1 MIQIGSQNVSIDPAD
16 VARFSA
22 IAREWWDPRG
32 PFAPLHRL
40 NPARLSF
47 IREQAL
53 MHFDRDGARRR
64 PFAGLSLLDVGC
76 GGGLVTEPM
85 ARLGFAVTGVDASEE
100 TVAVAAE
107 HAREVGLEIAYR
119 AATAEALAAEG
130 ARFDVIL
137 ALEVIEHVADPGLF
151 LADLAGLLAPGGLL
165 IVATLNRTFASLALG
180 KVAAE
185 YVLRWVPAGTHD
197 WRKFLKPETLRD
209 LARAAGLEP
218 GEAAGLNLDP
228 TSGAWRVSGAT
239 PVNYMMALTKP
250 A

>member
-1 MIQIGSQNVSIDPAD
+1 MTEAGLSIGSVDPAD
-16 VARFSA
+16 VGRFSA

-40 NPARLSF
+40 NPARLAF

-53 MHFDRDGARRR
+53 MHFDRDGVQRR
-64 PFAGLSLLDVGC
+64 PFAGLCLLDVGC

-107 HAREVGLEIAYR
+107 HAREVGLSIAYR
-119 AATAEALAAEG
+119 AATAEALRGEG

-151 LADLAGLLAPGGLL
+151 LADLAGLLADGGLL
-165 IVATLNRTFASLALG
+165 IVATLNRTLASLALG
-180 KVAAE
+180 KIAAE
-185 YVLRWVPAGTHD
+185 YLLRWVPAGTHD
-197 WRKFLKPETLRD
+197 WRKFLKPDTLRD
-209 LARAAGLEP
+209 FARAAGLEP
-218 GEAAGLNLDP
+218 GDAAGLNLDP
-228 TSGAWRVSGAT
+228 VSGLWRVSGPT
-239 PVNYMMALTKP
+239 PVNYVMALTKP